1 MMQILLKTV
10 LVGCV
15 IICVFST
22 HGVCFSRG
30 ASFSSCVNMKPGHI
44 SSLPQHTLTHSAV
57 TIRSRSVYLP
67 QHTLTVTVQSSRAFM
82 GFLLQARSVL
92 EDRVVEG
99 EFTLHPPSTHTLSCF
114 STDDTVTHSDKMLKR
129 NLSFSW
135 RAPPQPSG
143 DLRFYITLVQSYF
156 VYWARIRSAVVYD
169 GTRSSQNTNSDMG
182 QSKQDETASIPEQTV
197 QHTPLFA
204 YTTMPTH
211 TNTHS
216 KYNIHTPPIFN
227 AHTNTQS
234 ANDTQTSI
242 SPYIHTTTQTFP
254 QVSLLQNIYSSPNPN
269 LHLNRNTNTLKPIS
283 TNQITANTHTDLNM
297 LLEAQTDPSIHTL
310 KQQTQAYTPSHNH
323 NSQPTLNTYT
333 NTHKITANN
342 THTDLNM
349 LLEAQTD
356 PSLHT
361 LIQQTQAYTPSHNH
375 NTQPTLNTYTNT
387 HKITANNTHT
397 DLNMLLEAQTD
408 PSIHTLIQQTYTYTP
423 LPTQTQTN
431 ALHTYNPN
439 THKQTV
445 QSSYT
450 SSDSTTIL
458 STQTHIFTPD
468 NPSLHHK
475 PSPAPRRSLSD
486 LLPSR
491 ESTEGA
497 VSLTKNERDSSDL
510 SGDVRLKPPKRPKDP
525 SGAPKKGGERPEHVP
540 RQNASELGLLLGLSG
555 VLGMAIALGLRYLQ
569 RKHCRKRTAMSFNDH
584 SHDNRGIIHVQ
595 ECGDLVQVRKIR
607 QNSFLVLQAEYD
619 LITPTGN

>member
-1 MMQILLKTV
+1 MQCNDASSMRMMKTLLKTV

-15 IICVFST
+15 IICVFSMR
-22 HGVCFSRG
+22 GVCFSLG
-30 ASFSSCVNMKPGHI
+30 ASVSSCVNMKPGHI
-44 SSLPQHTLTHSAV
+44 SSLPQHTRTHSAV

-99 EFTLHPPSTHTLSCF
+99 EFTLHPPSTHTLSCL

-135 RAPPQPSG
+135 RAPPRPSG

-169 GTRSSQNTNSDMG
+169 GTRSSQNNNSDTG
-182 QSKQDETASIPEQTV
+182 QSKQDETASILEQTV
-197 QHTPLFA
+197 QHTPLFTH
-204 YTTMPTH
+204 TTMSTH
-211 TNTHS
+211 TSARS

-234 ANDTQTSI
+234 VNDIQTSV
-242 SPYIHTTTQTFP
+242 SPYIHSTTQTFP
-254 QVSLLQNIYSSPNPN
+254 QVSLLQNIYSSPNTN
-269 LHLNRNTNTLKPIS
+269 LHLNRNTNPLKP
-283 TNQITANTHTDLNM
+283 TNTYQITANTHTDLNM
-297 LLEAQTDPSIHTL
+297 LLEAQTHASVHTL
-310 KQQTQAYTPSHNH
+310 KQQTQT
-323 NSQPTLNTYT
+323 
-333 NTHKITANN
+333 
-342 THTDLNM
+342 
-349 LLEAQTD
+349 
-356 PSLHT
+356 
-361 LIQQTQAYTPSHNH
+361 YTPSHNH

-387 HKITANNTHT
+387 HKITANTHT

-408 PSIHTLIQQTYTYTP
+408 ASIHTLIQQTHTYTP
-423 LPTQTQTN
+423 LPAQTQTN

-439 THKQTV
+439 THKHTV

-450 SSDSTTIL
+450 ASDSTTIL

-468 NPSLHHK
+468 KPSLHHK

-491 ESTEGA
+491 EPTEGA
-497 VSLTKNERDSSDL
+497 VSLTKSERDSSDL

-525 SGAPKKGGERPEHVP
+525 SGSPKKGGERPEHVP

-555 VLGMAIALGLRYLQ
+555 VLGMAIAVGLRYLQ